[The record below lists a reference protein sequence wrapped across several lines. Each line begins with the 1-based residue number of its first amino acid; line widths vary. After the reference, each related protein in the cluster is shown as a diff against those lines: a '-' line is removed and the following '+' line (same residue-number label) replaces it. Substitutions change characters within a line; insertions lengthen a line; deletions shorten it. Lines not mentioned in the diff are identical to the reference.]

1 MAEQEIEIPLFPLT
15 IVLFPTMVLPILV
28 FEERY
33 KLMINRCLETES
45 DFGVA
50 LIKSGREVGGPA
62 VPYQMGTIAHIS
74 QVEPKQDDNI
84 NISVIGR
91 QRFSLLDITQETPYM
106 MGRVL
111 LLNDKREG
119 TEDQQVT
126 DKAIDIVKLCIRRL
140 LATNSEWVRDIQLPT
155 DPLDLSYLV
164 AIRLPG
170 EQALKQHLLEAD
182 SPSQRLSM
190 EMPLLEAEADRLQRI
205 LVTSMWLRSSSF
217 N

>member
-1 MAEQEIEIPLFPLT
+1 MPEQEIEIPLFPLN
-15 IVLFPTMVLPILV
+15 IVLFPTMILPILV

-62 VPYQMGTIAHIS
+62 VPYQVGTIAHIS
-74 QVEPKQDDNI
+74 QVEHNQDDNI
-84 NISVIGR
+84 NISVVGK
-91 QRFSLLDITQETPYM
+91 QRFSLLEITNESPYM

-111 LLNDKREG
+111 LLNDKGEG
-119 TEDQQVT
+119 TDDQQVT
-126 DKAIDIVKLCIRRL
+126 EKATDIVKLCIRRL
-140 LATNSEWVRDIQLPT
+140 LAINSEWVRDIQLPT
-155 DPLDLSYLV
+155 EPLDLSYLV
-164 AIRLPG
+164 AIRLPT
-170 EQALKQHLLEAD
+170 EPAVKQELLEAD
-182 SPSQRLSM
+182 SPTQRLSM
-190 EMPLLEAEADRLQRI
+190 EMPLLEAEADRLQRM